1 MAKTHSR
8 ARIVLSRTKV
18 PPLFATAGS
27 DIPDPTIKGDL
38 AMTHLWVRAE
48 QRPNEER
55 VGLTP
60 DGAATLVQSGIRVT
74 VERSSVRAIPLDGY
88 VAAGCAIADEN
99 LWPHAPAD
107 AIIFGLKE
115 LPEDGTPLTHR
126 HIMFG
131 HAYKGQ
137 PAGKVLLQRFKA
149 GGGVLY
155 DLEYLVGEDGRRVA
169 AFGYWAGYAGAAV
182 SLKCWAAQQR
192 GRIAGPVQKV
202 TSKEALL
209 AQLGRELDGLVR
221 PRAIIIG
228 ALGRVGTGAADLCT
242 AMGVAV
248 TKWDMA
254 ETASGGPFPEVLQHD
269 IFLNCILARPGC
281 PVFVPASAMT
291 DQRKL
296 TVIGD
301 IACDP
306 TSDFSPIKVYD
317 RATDWDAPALRVH
330 DNPPLD
336 VTAIDN
342 LPSLMPVES
351 SQDYAAQLLPSLLT
365 LTALDQGVWGRAKT
379 EFDRHVAGV

>member
-1 MAKTHSR
+1 MAGKQSVCG
-8 ARIVLSRTKV
+8 VLRFADLGYQGAGTK
-18 PPLFATAGS
+18 GK
-27 DIPDPTIKGDL
+27 DGD
-38 AMTHLWVRAE
+38 MTHLWVRAE

-55 VGLTP
+55 VGITP
-60 DGAATLVQSGIRVT
+60 EGAAALVRAGIRVT
-74 VERSSVRAIPLDGY
+74 VERSSVRAIPLEGY
-88 VAAGCAIADEN
+88 SAAGCQIAAEN
-99 LWPHAPAD
+99 AWPTAPSD

-137 PAGKVLLQRFKA
+137 PAGRVLLQRFKA
-149 GGGVLY
+149 GGGVMY
-155 DLEYLVGEDGRRVA
+155 DLEYLVNEDGRRVA

-182 SLKCWAAQQR
+182 ALTCWAAQQR
-192 GRIAGPVQKV
+192 GGIAGPVRKV
-202 TSKEALL
+202 PSKDALL
-209 AQLGRELDGLVR
+209 AQLGEELAGLGR

-228 ALGRVGTGAADLCT
+228 ALGRVGSGAADLCT

-254 ETASGGPFPEVLQHD
+254 ETASGGPFPEVLQHE

-281 PVFVPASAMT
+281 PVFVPASART
-291 DQRKL
+291 DARRL

-330 DNPPLD
+330 DDPPLD

-365 LTALDQGVWGRAKT
+365 LDTLDAGVWGGVWGRAKA

>member
-1 MAKTHSR
+1 
-8 ARIVLSRTKV
+8 
-18 PPLFATAGS
+18 
-27 DIPDPTIKGDL
+27 
-38 AMTHLWVRAE
+38 MTHLWVRAE

-60 DGAATLVQSGIRVT
+60 DGAAQLVKAGIRVS
-74 VERSSVRAIPLDGY
+74 VEQSSVRAIPIDGY
-88 VAAGCAIADEN
+88 RAAGCDIVGEN
-99 LWPHAPAD
+99 LWPEAPRD

-115 LPEDGTPLTHR
+115 LPEDGSPLVHR
-126 HIMFG
+126 HILFG
-131 HAYKGQ
+131 HAFKGQ
-137 PAGKVLLQRFKA
+137 PAGRVLLQRFKA
-149 GGGVLY
+149 GGGTLY
-155 DLEYLVGEDGRRVA
+155 DLEYLVDESGRRVA
-169 AFGYWAGYAGAAV
+169 AFGYWAGYAGAAL

-192 GRIAGPVQKV
+192 GSIAGPVTKYAG
-202 TSKEALL
+202 KAALL
-209 AQLGRELDGLVR
+209 ADLGAEYANLGR

-228 ALGRVGTGAADLCT
+228 ANGRVGTGAADLCA

-254 ETASGGPFPEVLQHD
+254 ETASGGPFPEVLAHE

-281 PVFVPASAMT
+281 PVFVPASAKT
-291 DQRKL
+291 GARAL

-330 DNPPLD
+330 DTPPLD

-342 LPSLMPVES
+342 LPSLLPVES
-351 SQDYAAQLLPSLLT
+351 SEDYAAQLLPSLLALGS
-365 LTALDQGVWGRAKT
+365 LTTNVWGRAAA
-379 EFDRHVAGV
+379 EYARHLAAL